1 MDASFQQ
8 PLLSFR
14 TLLFS
19 FIDIIFV
26 HKTQSCYPPLQG
38 NFISRP
44 RLIRNSSILDL
55 PDTLVATTAFS
66 TFCTSLSAIDI
77 TIFAEKKQSI
87 VILFIVLFFQHS
99 WHLAYVQQKYS
110 YLFYNWAPI
119 YTQTTGWISVASF
132 KSRRWDSKE
141 LEVRKNPIAFVR
153 LSFARLAVAIATSFA
168 GYWCATIALGVL
180 YETWR
185 SFL

>member
-77 TIFAEKKQSI
+77 TIFAEKNSQLLYCSSYSFSNIAGIWPTFSRSI
-87 VILFIVLFFQHS
+87 VTFSTTERQYILRLLAEFQ
-99 WHLAYVQQKYS
+99 WLASNPAVE
-110 YLFYNWAPI
+110 I
-119 YTQTTGWISVASF
+119 R
-132 KSRRWDSKE
+132 KSSKSE
-141 LEVRKNPIAFVR
+141 RTR
-153 LSFARLAVAIATSFA
+153 
-168 GYWCATIALGVL
+168 
-180 YETWR
+180 
-185 SFL
+185 